1 MRTPRCCS
9 KPSCSKPII
18 EVEFTRESHV
28 MRDSGFSVNLQTICL
43 YVMPV
48 PQKRKH
54 LRTTDFRQGL
64 KPHVDT
70 NGTHLPKKL
79 RYVDL
84 SDDEKPPQN
93 GTAPYHRMLN
103 GYSLKNERLKYERAL
118 LSTSAGEG
126 STSRLGSAANSQL
139 QEQRK
144 QLPIAKGRCL
154 NIELQ
159 SIPPLL
165 RARPWCSRRGN

>member
-1 MRTPRCCS
+1 MRTPRC
-9 KPSCSKPII
+9 CSKPII
-18 EVEFTRESHV
+18 EVEFTRES
-28 MRDSGFSVNLQTICL
+28 RITCDSGFSVNLQTICL

-54 LRTTDFRQGL
+54 LRTTDFRQGF

-70 NGTHLPKKL
+70 NGTHLPKKP

-139 QEQRK
+139 QRA
-144 QLPIAKGRCL
+144 AKTASHCKG
-154 NIELQ
+154 
-159 SIPPLL
+159 
-165 RARPWCSRRGN
+165 

>member
-1 MRTPRCCS
+1 
-9 KPSCSKPII
+9 
-18 EVEFTRESHV
+18 
-28 MRDSGFSVNLQTICL
+28 
-43 YVMPV
+43 MPV

-159 SIPPLL
+159 SIPSLL
-165 RARPWCSRRGN
+165 RARP